1 MKKVLFICVHN
12 SARSQMAEALL
23 KQHCGEFFQVASA
36 GMRPGTL
43 NPLAVQVMNEIGID
57 ISQNKTKDIFPFIR
71 ERPGYNYVISVCDQ
85 SVGQHCPSFPA
96 GVRQI
101 EWSFPDPAAFT
112 GTEEEKLARTREVRD
127 AIKARIEAWCEE
139 MCAHESVT

>member
-23 KQHCGEFFQVASA
+23 KQHCGDFFEVASA
-36 GMRPGTL
+36 GMKPGTL

-57 ISQNKTKDIFPFIR
+57 ISQNKTKDLFPFIR
-71 ERPGYNYVISVCDQ
+71 ERPGYNYVISVCDK
-85 SVGQHCPSFPA
+85 SAGQHCPSFPS

-101 EWSFPDPAAFT
+101 EWSFPDPATFT
-112 GTEEEKLARTREVRD
+112 GTDEEKLARTREVRD
-127 AIKARIEAWCEE
+127 ALKARIEAWCAE
-139 MCAHESVT
+139 MCVGAAA